1 MNSNPYIDY
10 SGLGE
15 NKDELKTGKINILA
29 AGVGGAGGNVVR
41 RMIENDLK
49 LVNYAAI
56 NTDQAALNNNPAEK
70 RITIGKNLTKGL
82 GAGMKPEVARAS
94 ALEDIDE
101 IRQILEDTDMLFIAA
116 GMGGGTGTGASPV
129 LAEVAKELDILTIAV
144 VTTPF
149 NFEGKDRMELAL
161 KGIEELKK
169 YIDTVIT
176 VPNERLMSL
185 GPLSVKQAF
194 GLADDV
200 LKNAIFGVANLIN
213 GETEIN
219 VDFADV
225 CTVLREKGK
234 AFIGMGVGEGETR
247 GEKAAKQAMNSPIL
261 NNHIIQEATGIIIH
275 MEADP
280 NFTLQQVNQSAEI
293 IRSQAKNISNKVI
306 WGYQT
311 NSKLENKVI
320 ITLIAAGFEHAE
332 KNNTQ
337 LSDNKETEESN
348 ENFVVL
354 EEEQI
359 QDTPHVPDE
368 YISDQEKQSDIDIP
382 TYLRNQKH
390 TDNLSNND

>member
-10 SGLGE
+10 SGLGDY
-15 NKDELKTGKINILA
+15 KDELKTGKTNILA
-29 AGVGGAGGNVVR
+29 IGVGGAGGNVVR
-41 RMIENDLK
+41 RMIESDLQ

-70 RITIGKNLTKGL
+70 RITIGKKLTKGL
-82 GAGMKPEVARAS
+82 GSGMKPEVARAA

-101 IRQILEDTDMLFIAA
+101 IRQILEGVDMLFIAA

-129 LAEVAKELDILTIAV
+129 IAEIAKELDILTIAV

-149 NFEGKDRMELAL
+149 DFEGKDRMDLAL
-161 KGIEELKK
+161 QGIEELKK

-176 VPNERLMSL
+176 VPNQRLMSL

-234 AFIGMGVGEGETR
+234 AFIGMGIGEGESR
-247 GEKAAKQAMNSPIL
+247 GEKAAKQAMNSPVL
-261 NNHIIQEATGIIIH
+261 NNHIIQDSTGIIIH

-293 IRSQAKNISNKVI
+293 IKSQAKNNNNKVI

-320 ITLIAAGFEHAE
+320 ITLIAAGFEQE
-332 KNNTQ
+332 
-337 LSDNKETEESN
+337 EESKQQYLDN
-348 ENFVVL
+348 SQDINNKNDEENDEGIIEL
-354 EEEQI
+354 KEEQI
-359 QDTPHVPDE
+359 QDSPHIPDG
-368 YISDQEKQSDIDIP
+368 YADKKKQSDIDTP
-382 TYLRNQKH
+382 TFIRNQNN
-390 TDNLSNND
+390 TDN